1 MKEKEARSGKRTM
14 LVSVLMSSPGPLVVG
29 MGLMVGRSSTQIADF
44 VRRSAELLALIVAY
58 IVYCRT
64 NHDGV
69 TDLQKKARLERS
81 SNLFVGAVMLFSG
94 FAMLFINLFSES
106 EESGNVIPGLAIALM
121 GVIANSIFWF
131 RYTRL
136 SRQTGNAILTVQ
148 ARLYRAKALVDI
160 CVTAALT
167 SVALFPGAEFS
178 LALDFAG
185 SIVVSLYLARCGV
198 KTIAENRK
206 TVQPSDSMI

>member
-1 MKEKEARSGKRTM
+1 MKEKETRSGKRTM
-14 LVSVLMSSPGPLVVG
+14 LVSVLMSAPGPLVVG

-44 VRRSAELLALIVAY
+44 VRRSAELLALIAAY
-58 IVYCRT
+58 IVFCLT

-69 TDLQKKARLERS
+69 TDLKKKARLERS

-94 FAMLFINLFSES
+94 AAMLFINLFSEG
-106 EESGNVIPGLAIALM
+106 EETGNVIPGLAIALM

-131 RYTRL
+131 RYTKL
-136 SRQTGNAILTVQ
+136 SRQTENAILTVQ

-167 SVALFPGAEFS
+167 SVALFPGSQLS
-178 LALDFAG
+178 LTLDSVG
-185 SIVVSLYLARCGV
+185 SIIVSLYLAWCGI
-198 KTIAENRK
+198 KTIAEYRK
-206 TVQPSDSMI
+206 PVQSTDSVI